1 MFTDEETAALEKFLA
16 TVRRRDYE
24 RRVSKSPS
32 GRRTLLFP
40 GEPMPD
46 PGHPESGVFR
56 TLPLTV
62 YGERKAWT
70 SCA

>member
-24 RRVSKSPS
+24 RRIPKSPS

-46 PGHPESGVFR
+46 PHPESGVFR
-56 TLPLTV
+56 TPSLTV
-62 YGERKAWT
+62 YGEKKAWT
-70 SCA
+70 SST